1 MDIPTAVND
10 NALFPLSEPDQEIDP
25 EGIL

>member
-10 NALFPLSEPDQEIDP
+10 NALFPFSEPDQEIDS
-25 EGIL
+25 EEIL